1 MRAEILVSSV
11 CLVLAFSCNAGKS
24 EDLLKSFPENA
35 SPDKIGMVLTE
46 KFIADPFSQYGS
58 PLRVNEPRTQVT
70 YPDVCAWIG
79 GLRFAEKTGN
89 KELEKQLTEK
99 FDPLLDSLSYL
110 LPKPDHV
117 DNNVFG
123 AVPLELFLIT
133 GKPEYRDLGMMYADS
148 QWILPEGWSLDSAHV
163 QKSAIYG
170 DFQDAGLFL
179 APQKEWADKGY
190 SWQTRFWLD
199 DMFMITAV
207 QSQAYRV
214 TGDRKYIDRAAR
226 EMVLYL
232 KEMQK
237 PSGLFDHGPGAP
249 FAWSR
254 GNGWMAVG
262 MAEILRMLPEDSPYR
277 DEIMDGYLKM
287 MSTLLAYQN
296 STGLWRQVVDDGTMW
311 DETSGT
317 AMFAYAMIVGVQH
330 GWLNDISYAQAAR
343 KAWLALCGTVDCD
356 GMVSGVCEGTMLGS
370 DSEHYRQRKKLTG
383 DVHGLAPILWCASA
397 LAD

>member
-1 MRAEILVSSV
+1 MRAELLISTV
-11 CLVLAFSCNAGKS
+11 CLIMSVSCTENGAGG
-24 EDLLKSFPENA
+24 LLESFPDNA
-35 SPDKIGMVLTE
+35 SPEKIGGILTE

-70 YPDVCAWIG
+70 YPDVIAWIG
-79 GLRFAEKTGN
+79 GFRFAEKTGDAALAESL
-89 KELEKQLTEK
+89 KDK

-110 LPKPDHV
+110 LPKPNHV

-133 GKPEYRDLGMMYADS
+133 GEKRYRDLGMMYADS
-148 QWILPEGWSLDSAHV
+148 QWTLPEGWSLDSAHV
-163 QKSAIYG
+163 QKSPIYG

-190 SWQTRFWLD
+190 SWQTRFWID

-214 TGDRKYIDRAAR
+214 TGDRKYIDRAAM

-232 KEMQK
+232 EKMQK

-254 GNGWMAVG
+254 GNGWMAMG
-262 MAEILRMLPEDSPYR
+262 MAEVLRMLPEDSPYR
-277 DEIMDGYLKM
+277 DKIMSGYLKM
-287 MSTLLAYQN
+287 MSTLLGYQN
-296 STGLWRQVVDDGTMW
+296 STGMWRQVVDDETMW

-317 AMFAYAMIVGVQH
+317 AMFTYAMIVGVQQ
-330 GWLNDISYAQAAR
+330 GWLEDISYAEAAR
-343 KAWLALCGTVDCD
+343 KGWLALCKTVDAD
-356 GMVSGVCEGTMLGS
+356 GLVSGVCEGTMLGCDS
-370 DSEHYRQRKKLTG
+370 DHYRNRKKLTA
-383 DVHGLAPILWCASA
+383 DVHGLAPILWCAAA
-397 LAD
+397 LAE

>member
-1 MRAEILVSSV
+1 MRTEILVLSV
-11 CLVLAFSCNAGKS
+11 CLALSVSCSAGKPV
-24 EDLLKSFPENA
+24 DLLKTFPENA
-35 SPDKIGMVLTE
+35 SPEKIGEILTE

-79 GLRFAEKTGN
+79 GLRFAEKTRN
-89 KELEKQLTEK
+89 EDLEKRLEDK

-110 LPKPDHV
+110 LPEPNHV

-133 GKPEYRDLGMMYADS
+133 GEEKYRDLGMMYADS
-148 QWILPEGWSLDSAHV
+148 QWSLPEGWSLDSAHV

-214 TGDRKYIDRAAR
+214 TGDRKYIDRTAK

-232 KEMQK
+232 EKMQK

-254 GNGWMAVG
+254 GNGWMAIG
-262 MAEILRMLPEDSPYR
+262 MAEVLRMLPEDSPYR
-277 DEIMDGYLKM
+277 NEIMSGYLKM
-287 MSTLLAYQN
+287 MSTLLGYQN
-296 STGLWRQVVDDGTMW
+296 STGMWRQVVDDGTMW

-317 AMFAYAMIVGVQH
+317 AMFAYAMIVGVQQ
-330 GWLNDISYAQAAR
+330 GWLKDISYSQAAG
-343 KAWLALCGTVDCD
+343 KAWLALCRTVGPD

-383 DVHGLAPILWCASA
+383 DVHGLAPILWCAAA
-397 LAD
+397 LTE

>member
-1 MRAEILVSSV
+1 MRAELLISTV
-11 CLVLAFSCNAGKS
+11 CLIMSVSCTENGAGG
-24 EDLLKSFPENA
+24 LLESFPDNA
-35 SPDKIGMVLTE
+35 SPEKIGGILTE

-70 YPDVCAWIG
+70 YPDVIAWIG
-79 GLRFAEKTGN
+79 GFRFAEKTGDAALV
-89 KELEKQLTEK
+89 KGLKDK

-110 LPKPDHV
+110 LPKPNHV

-133 GKPEYRDLGMMYADS
+133 GEKRYRDLGMMYADS
-148 QWILPEGWSLDSAHV
+148 QWTLPDGWSLDSAHV
-163 QKSAIYG
+163 QKSPIYG

-190 SWQTRFWLD
+190 SWQTRFWID

-214 TGDRKYIDRAAR
+214 TGDRKYIDRAAM
-226 EMVLYL
+226 EVVLYL
-232 KEMQK
+232 EKMQK

-254 GNGWMAVG
+254 GNGWMAMG
-262 MAEILRMLPEDSPYR
+262 MAEVLRMLPEDSPYR
-277 DEIMDGYLKM
+277 DKIMSGYLKM
-287 MSTLLAYQN
+287 MSTLLGYQN
-296 STGLWRQVVDDGTMW
+296 STGMWRQVVDDETMW

-317 AMFAYAMIVGVQH
+317 AMFAYAMIVGVQQ
-330 GWLNDISYAQAAR
+330 GWLEDISYEQAAR
-343 KAWLALCGTVDCD
+343 KGWLALCKTVDAD
-356 GMVSGVCEGTMLGS
+356 GLVSGVCEGTMLGS
-370 DSEHYRQRKKLTG
+370 DSDHYRNRKKLTA
-383 DVHGLAPILWCASA
+383 DVHGLAPILWCAAA
-397 LAD
+397 LAE

>member
-1 MRAEILVSSV
+1 MRAELLISTV
-11 CLVLAFSCNAGKS
+11 CLIMSVSCTENGAGG
-24 EDLLKSFPENA
+24 LLESFPDNA
-35 SPDKIGMVLTE
+35 SPEKIGGILTK

-70 YPDVCAWIG
+70 YPDVIAWIG
-79 GLRFAEKTGN
+79 GFRFAEKTGDAALV
-89 KELEKQLTEK
+89 KGLKDK

-110 LPKPDHV
+110 LPKPNHV

-133 GKPEYRDLGMMYADS
+133 GEKRYRDLGMMYADS
-148 QWILPEGWSLDSAHV
+148 QWTLPDGWSLDSAHV
-163 QKSAIYG
+163 QKSPIYG

-190 SWQTRFWLD
+190 SWQTRFWID

-214 TGDRKYIDRAAR
+214 TGDRKYIDRAAM

-232 KEMQK
+232 EKMQK

-254 GNGWMAVG
+254 GNGWMAMG
-262 MAEILRMLPEDSPYR
+262 MAEVLRMLPEDSPYR
-277 DEIMDGYLKM
+277 DKIMSGYLKM
-287 MSTLLAYQN
+287 MSTLLGYQN
-296 STGLWRQVVDDGTMW
+296 STGMWRQVVDDETMW

-317 AMFAYAMIVGVQH
+317 AMFAYAMIVGVQQ
-330 GWLNDISYAQAAR
+330 GWLEDISYEQAAR
-343 KAWLALCGTVDCD
+343 KGWLALCKTVDA
-356 GMVSGVCEGTMLGS
+356 GGLVSGVCEGTMLGS
-370 DSEHYRQRKKLTG
+370 DSDHYRNRKKLTA
-383 DVHGLAPILWCASA
+383 DVHGLAPILWCAAA
-397 LAD
+397 LAE

>member
-1 MRAEILVSSV
+1 MRAELLISTV
-11 CLVLAFSCNAGKS
+11 CLIMSVSCTENGAGG
-24 EDLLKSFPENA
+24 LLESFPDNA
-35 SPDKIGMVLTE
+35 SPEKIGGILTE

-70 YPDVCAWIG
+70 YPDVIAWIG
-79 GLRFAEKTGN
+79 GFRFAEKTGDAALV
-89 KELEKQLTEK
+89 KGLKDK

-110 LPKPDHV
+110 LPKPNHV

-133 GKPEYRDLGMMYADS
+133 GEKRYRDLGMMYADS
-148 QWILPEGWSLDSAHV
+148 QWTLPDGWSLDSAHV
-163 QKSAIYG
+163 QKSPIYG

-190 SWQTRFWLD
+190 SWQTRFWID

-214 TGDRKYIDRAAR
+214 TGDRKYIDRAAM

-232 KEMQK
+232 EKMQK

-254 GNGWMAVG
+254 GNGWMAMG
-262 MAEILRMLPEDSPYR
+262 MAEVLRMLPEDSPYR
-277 DEIMDGYLKM
+277 DKIMSGYLKM
-287 MSTLLAYQN
+287 MSTLLGYQN
-296 STGLWRQVVDDGTMW
+296 STGMWRQVVDDETMW

-317 AMFAYAMIVGVQH
+317 AMFAYAMIVGVQQ
-330 GWLNDISYAQAAR
+330 GWLEDISYEQAAR
-343 KAWLALCGTVDCD
+343 KGWLALCKTVDAD
-356 GMVSGVCEGTMLGS
+356 GLVSGVCEGTMLGS
-370 DSEHYRQRKKLTG
+370 DSDHYRNRKKLTA
-383 DVHGLAPILWCASA
+383 DVHGLAPILWCAAA
-397 LAD
+397 LAE

>member
-1 MRAEILVSSV
+1 MRAELLISTV
-11 CLVLAFSCNAGKS
+11 CLIMSVSCTENGVGG
-24 EDLLKSFPENA
+24 LLESFPDNA
-35 SPDKIGMVLTE
+35 SPEKIGGILTE

-70 YPDVCAWIG
+70 YPDVIAWIG
-79 GLRFAEKTGN
+79 GFRFAEKTGDSALAEGL
-89 KELEKQLTEK
+89 KDK

-110 LPKPDHV
+110 LPKPNHV

-133 GKPEYRDLGMMYADS
+133 GEKRYRDLGMMYADS
-148 QWILPEGWSLDSAHV
+148 QWTLPEGWSLDSAHV
-163 QKSAIYG
+163 QKSPIYG

-190 SWQTRFWLD
+190 SWQTRFWID

-214 TGDRKYIDRAAR
+214 TGDRKYIDRAAM

-232 KEMQK
+232 EKMQK

-254 GNGWMAVG
+254 GNGWMAMG
-262 MAEILRMLPEDSPYR
+262 MAEVLRMLPEDSPYR
-277 DEIMDGYLKM
+277 DKIMSGYLKM
-287 MSTLLAYQN
+287 MSTLLGYQN
-296 STGLWRQVVDDGTMW
+296 STGMWRQVVDDETMW

-317 AMFAYAMIVGVQH
+317 AMFTYAMIVGVQQ
-330 GWLNDISYAQAAR
+330 GWLEDISYARAAR
-343 KAWLALCGTVDCD
+343 KGWLALCKTVDAD
-356 GMVSGVCEGTMLGS
+356 GLVSGVCEGTMLGS
-370 DSEHYRQRKKLTG
+370 DSDHYRNRKKLTA
-383 DVHGLAPILWCASA
+383 DVHGLAPILWCAAA
-397 LAD
+397 LAE